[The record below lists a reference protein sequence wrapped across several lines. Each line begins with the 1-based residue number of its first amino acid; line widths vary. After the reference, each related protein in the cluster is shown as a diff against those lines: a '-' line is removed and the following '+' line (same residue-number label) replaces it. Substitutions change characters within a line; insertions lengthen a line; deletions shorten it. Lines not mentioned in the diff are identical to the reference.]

1 MSRLVDF
8 TLTSEQLA
16 DIEQAINYSQHP
28 EVRQRAIAIRLL
40 HLGYKPEQVSEIVAI
55 TANTIW
61 TWHRR
66 WRKEGLTGLHDQPRS
81 GRKRKATPEY
91 QQLLQATLETDPTTH
106 GYAFTVWTMARLR
119 SHLRDKTGIDL
130 SRARFSALM
139 SELGYVYRRPKRDLS
154 SKQDVSAKQQAAAL
168 IDELKKVPSIGLA
181 HFSLWTKQP

>member
-16 DIEQAINYSQHP
+16 EIEQAINYSPQP

-40 HLGYKPEQVSEIVAI
+40 HLGYKPEQVSERVAI
-55 TANTIW
+55 RANTIW

-66 WRKEGLTGLHDQPRS
+66 WRKEGLAGLHDHPRS

-130 SRARFSALM
+130 SRARFSVLM
-139 SELGYVYRRPKRDLS
+139 SE
-154 SKQDVSAKQQAAAL
+154 
-168 IDELKKVPSIGLA
+168 
-181 HFSLWTKQP
+181 